1 MKLPAP
7 IMSALALLAFAS
19 LAVLPACQADDD
31 VCVAAVSMSDS
42 CGAPLTKDQCK
53 KMDSKDAQA
62 LLTSLTDMRC
72 SDSDGQLTPTAA
84 TCKLAGW
91 PCPDAIGPTPTKSAP
106 RYPVV
111 FVGGI
116 DGHAELDWNPALLSA
131 VADATGAHV
140 IHATLPSWASREER
154 ASALWS
160 TLEARGAGSAG
171 QKFNLVCYAVGG
183 LDCRA
188 LVSPKGIFAD
198 DAASLAQVTASIASV
213 TTIATPHR
221 GTRVADAAVIALQTG
236 TQADLVKAVTGVT
249 IPGSIGSGALVDA
262 LQALTLDG
270 ASRASA
276 KLTDANG
283 VYYQSFA
290 GVSHMTGD
298 ADVPRGAD
306 VLAACGDT
314 DDAKKAG
321 FDSALVDHMQPTLI
335 VTAPFGG
342 ASMKDDGQVTVT
354 PTDGMVSVDSAKWG
368 HFRGCIPAD
377 HYHVIGQLRRSTK
390 DVYTGFDAARFYGW
404 LANDLAGRGL

>member
-1 MKLPAP
+1 MRG
-7 IMSALALLAFAS
+7 LALSSMLAGIALLFA
-19 LAVLPACQADDD
+19 LPACQADDD

-42 CGAPLTKDQCK
+42 CGTPLTKDQCK
-53 KMDSKDAQA
+53 KLDSKDAQA
-62 LLTSLTDMRC
+62 LLTSLTAMRC
-72 SDSDGQLTPTAA
+72 SDSDGQLTPTAE

-91 PCPDAIGPTPTKSAP
+91 PCPAAIGPVPQKHAP
-106 RYPVV
+106 KYPMV

-116 DGHAELDWNPALLSA
+116 DSHAELDWNPAVLAA
-131 VADATGAHV
+131 VSDDTGAHV
-140 IHATLPSWASREER
+140 IHASLPAWASREER

-160 TLEARGAGSAG
+160 ALEARGAGSNG

-198 DAASLAQVTASIASV
+198 DAATLAQVTASIASV
-213 TTIATPHR
+213 TTISTPHR

-236 TQADLVKAVTGVT
+236 TQADLVKAVTGLT
-249 IPGSIGSGALVDA
+249 IQGTIGSGALVDS
-262 LQALTLDG
+262 LSALTLDG

-276 KLTDANG
+276 KLTDAPG

-298 ADVPRGAD
+298 ADVPAAAD
-306 VLAACGDT
+306 VTTACGDT
-314 DDAKKAG
+314 TDAKKAG
-321 FDSALVDHMQPTLI
+321 FDPALVDHMQPTLI

-368 HFRGCIPAD
+368 NFRGCIPAD
-377 HYHVIGQLRRSTK
+377 HYHVIGQVHRTEK
-390 DVYTGFDAARFYGW
+390 DVYTGFDATRFYSFV
-404 LANDLAGRGL
+404 ANDLAGRGL